1 MILSF
6 IFFSVCKENGFRCDQ
21 TRCIP
26 PNWKCDGYM
35 DCNDSLDERHCNEC
49 RDDQFYCSHGVCI
62 NRSNICDGKPD
73 CPDGR
78 DERQCCMCH
87 YHRFCFL
94 FDK

>member
-1 MILSF
+1 
-6 IFFSVCKENGFRCDQ
+6 
-21 TRCIP
+21 
-26 PNWKCDGYM
+26 M
-35 DCNDSLDERHCNEC
+35 DCNDSMDEKHCNEC

-87 YHRFCFL
+87 YH
-94 FDK
+94 